1 MVNIRGNW
9 PSCVQLQSTKRNPRE
24 LPLSGVS
31 IWLRIEPFVSL
42 FAYQHYI
49 ICFGQCQVYLKNL
62 FIYKFRLNKIAARW
76 PVKAVAQFFI
86 PKLKSSGN
94 QVLIVVLLSY
104 DTKQSN
110 RIDIPTAYDKN
121 NTLPPE

>member
-1 MVNIRGNW
+1 MFK
-9 PSCVQLQSTKRNPRE
+9 C
-24 LPLSGVS
+24 PLNCFIS
-31 IWLRIEPFVSL
+31 
-42 FAYQHYI
+42 YYI
-49 ICFGQCQVYLKNL
+49 VYPETRYKLK
-62 FIYKFRLNKIAARW
+62 LNKIAARW